1 MISAPAYMM
10 QQKVRA
16 TSRRQ
21 WLRASVWKKST
32 IHTLPRRPLEPFPPL
47 LPPLPLAEAEMAEA
61 EDAEE

>member
-1 MISAPAYMM
+1 MM

-32 IHTLPRRPLEPFPPL
+32 IHTLPRRPLEPLPPL
-47 LPPLPLAEAEMAEA
+47 LPLPLAEEELPAPEEA
-61 EDAEE
+61 EE